1 MTRSSQ
7 HPPPARSLQTT
18 YLLRSKQARRGE
30 RGVVAGRAAR
40 RAAPGSAARAA
51 AAKCRPITHEKL
63 FFMAPKV

>member
-1 MTRSSQ
+1 
-7 HPPPARSLQTT
+7 LQTT
-18 YLLRSKQARRGE
+18 YLLRSEQARRGE

-51 AAKCRPITHEKL
+51 ATKCLTITHEKL